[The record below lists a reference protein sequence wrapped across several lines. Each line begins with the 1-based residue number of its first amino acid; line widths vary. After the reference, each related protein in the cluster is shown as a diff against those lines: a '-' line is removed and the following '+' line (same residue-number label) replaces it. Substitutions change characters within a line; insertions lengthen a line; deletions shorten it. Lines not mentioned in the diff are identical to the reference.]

1 MTNNLDIFR
10 RGFLGANTWAQR
22 KDGVPLDL
30 LDNLSA
36 NELKIAEA
44 ELIQSANLSDSWQ
57 IIGLG
62 HIKSLKALPTL
73 YKLLDQSEK
82 GMKVTIAHSIFQI
95 TGDPKIIDIVLSE
108 VPKIAN
114 QYELINVLYML
125 PDFKDERTLTLLNNF
140 RSDKA
145 YLVAYNATQA
155 LGLPTDA
162 VVAKFKQP
170 NKPKGFWK
178 KLFG

>member
-1 MTNNLDIFR
+1 MDIFR
-10 RGFLGANTWAQR
+10 QEFLGANTWAQR

-30 LDNLSA
+30 LDKLSA
-36 NELKIAEA
+36 DELKTAEA
-44 ELIQSANLSDSWQ
+44 ELIQSANLGDSWQ

-62 HIKSLKALPTL
+62 HIKSVKALPTL
-73 YKLLDQSEK
+73 YKLLDQSEN

-95 TGDPKIIDIVLSE
+95 TGDSKMVDIVLSE
-108 VPKIAN
+108 VPKITS

-125 PDFKDERTLTLLNNF
+125 PDFKDEKTSTLLDNF
-140 RSDKA
+140 RSDKE

-162 VVAKFKQP
+162 VVAKFRQP
-170 NKPKGFWK
+170 DKPKGFWK